1 MADYKI
7 TIEGTG
13 SFDIVVN
20 ARSVKQ
26 AEKYALDAYYKYNFG
41 EFNVKDGKVVKTE
54 DISDI
59 IKARNGIEMFDAKQA
74 YDKVIKIKEC
84 DRAKAERRKKDKV
97 WNFPNTNEYER
108 VMGEIN
114 AAIKNREMD
123 VTISKKFYDYDFE
136 TIKDF
141 FSGYGYQV
149 SIKEFNGVFPDEI
162 TISWEK

>member
-1 MADYKI
+1 MANYKI

-13 SFDIVVN
+13 SFNIIVG
-20 ARSVKQ
+20 ARNEKQ
-26 AEKYALDAYYKYNFG
+26 AKEYAIDAYHKYDFG
-41 EFNVKDGKVVKTE
+41 AFNATGGKVTKVE

-59 IKARNGIEMFDAKQA
+59 IKARNGTEMFDAKQA

-84 DRAKAERRKKDKV
+84 DRVETERKKKNKA
-97 WNFPNTNEYER
+97 WKFPNTKDYEF
-108 VMGEIN
+108 VMSEIN
-114 AAIKNREMD
+114 TAIKNQRMS

-162 TISWEK
+162 TISWEQ

>member
-1 MADYKI
+1 MANYKI

-13 SFDIVVN
+13 SFDIIVN
-20 ARSVKQ
+20 ARNEKQ
-26 AEKYALDAYYKYNFG
+26 AKEYAIDAYHKYDFG
-41 EFNVKDGKVVKTE
+41 AFNATDGKVVKVE

-59 IKARNGIEMFDAKQA
+59 IKGRNRTEMFSAEQA
-74 YDKVIKIKEC
+74 YDKVLKIKEC
-84 DRAKAERRKKDKV
+84 DRVKAERRKKDKA
-97 WNFPNTNEYER
+97 WKFPNTKDYEF

-114 AAIKNREMD
+114 TAIKNQRMN

-141 FSGYGYQV
+141 FSAYGYQV

-162 TISWEK
+162 TISWEQ

>member
-1 MADYKI
+1 MTNYKI

-13 SFDIVVN
+13 SFNIVVG
-20 ARSVKQ
+20 ARNEKQ
-26 AEKYALDAYYKYNFG
+26 AKEYALDAYHKYDFG
-41 EFNVKDGKVVKTE
+41 AFNATGGKVTKVE

-59 IKARNGIEMFDAKQA
+59 IKARNGTEMFDAKQA
-74 YDKVIKIKEC
+74 YDKVIKIKES
-84 DRAKAERRKKDKV
+84 DRVETERKKKNKA
-97 WNFPNTNEYER
+97 WKFPNTKDYEF
-108 VMGEIN
+108 VMAEIN
-114 AAIKNREMD
+114 TAIKNQRMS

-162 TISWEK
+162 TISWEQ

>member
-1 MADYKI
+1 MTNYKI

-13 SFDIVVN
+13 SFDIIVG
-20 ARSVKQ
+20 ARNEKQ
-26 AEKYALDAYYKYNFG
+26 AKKYAIDAYHKYDFG
-41 EFNVKDGKVVKTE
+41 AFNVTGGKVTKVE

-59 IKARNGIEMFDAKQA
+59 IKARNGTEMFDAKQA

-84 DRAKAERRKKDKV
+84 DRVETERKKKDKA
-97 WNFPNTNEYER
+97 WKFPNTKDYEF
-108 VMGEIN
+108 VMAEIN
-114 AAIKNREMD
+114 TAIKNQRMS

-162 TISWEK
+162 TISWEQ

>member
-1 MADYKI
+1 MANYKI

-13 SFDIVVN
+13 SFNIVVG
-20 ARSVKQ
+20 ARNEKQ
-26 AEKYALDAYYKYNFG
+26 AKEYALDAYHKYDFG
-41 EFNVKDGKVVKTE
+41 AFNATGGKVTKVE

-59 IKARNGIEMFDAKQA
+59 IKARNGTEMFSAEQA
-74 YDKVIKIKEC
+74 YDKVLKIKEC
-84 DRAKAERRKKDKV
+84 DRVETERKKKNKA
-97 WNFPNTNEYER
+97 WKFPNTKDYEF
-108 VMGEIN
+108 VMAEIN
-114 AAIKNREMD
+114 TAIKNQRMS

-162 TISWEK
+162 TISWEQ